1 MLRVSFSNAVYN
13 GSEDV
18 GVVNITIDVFGST
31 DLPLMVTIST
41 TNGVAKGLLIIILL
55 GFFVDLFS
63 LNVL

>member
-31 DLPLMVTIST
+31 DLPLTVTIST

-55 GFFVDLFS
+55 GFFLWIYF
-63 LNVL
+63 L